1 MKDYDDMSEK
11 DPVVRTQLKNYD
23 DMSETEL
30 VVRMQ
35 LGDVEILHWLLNGRY
50 RAGLRYLVY
59 RYYGAC
65 DETEDFISDLTELL
79 IKDNCRVLRTFRNNA
94 SFRTW
99 LFTVARNL
107 ICKRLSKR
115 RTYLELKPDM
125 TGTDRYNIDAVLD
138 VGMILDRLSPKH
150 RMVLNALFIQGESV
164 EELAIHLG
172 RTPPY
177 IYNLKHRA
185 LVSARL
191 VVEYMAHEC
200 EETDGKPAKYS
211 KNNEKKNR
219 KK

>member
-1 MKDYDDMSEK
+1 MENYDNMSEQEIAM
-11 DPVVRTQLKNYD
+11 RMMLC
-23 DMSETEL
+23 DMEL
-30 VVRMQ
+30 
-35 LGDVEILHWLLNGRY
+35 LHWLLHVKY

-65 DETEDFISDLTELL
+65 DETEDVISELTELL
-79 IKDNCRVLRTFRNNA
+79 IKKDCRVLKTFRKEA

-107 ICKRLSKR
+107 ICRRLSKR
-115 RTYLELKPDM
+115 REHSELKPDRA
-125 TGTDRYNIDAVLD
+125 GADHYNIDAVLD

-150 RMVLNALFIQGESV
+150 RMVLDALFIRGVSV
-164 EELAIHLG
+164 EELAAQLG

-185 LVSARL
+185 LASARL
-191 VVEYMAHEC
+191 VVEYMAREC
-200 EETDGKPAKYS
+200 EESGGKPAEYSAKYNAKYS
-211 KNNEKKNR
+211 AKYSMNNEKKNR